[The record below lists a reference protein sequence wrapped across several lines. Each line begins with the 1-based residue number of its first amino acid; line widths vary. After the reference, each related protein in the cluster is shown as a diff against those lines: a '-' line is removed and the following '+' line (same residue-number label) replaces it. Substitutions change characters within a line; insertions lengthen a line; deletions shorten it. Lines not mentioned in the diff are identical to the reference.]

1 MTKKL
6 FHLFILLAP
15 FTSVFPLS
23 AWVRLPVL
31 ANLIL
36 FLVVIIGLLLYG
48 KMKMNSVFQEDVFL
62 LIFLGL
68 VWISFILGFKEMR
81 SFNHTLAYTNA
92 IVCFFF
98 LSKFVVTQLGISSLQ
113 ITKTMFYSFLI
124 ISIIAIIDFVGINV
138 YDFSLRNTFST
149 VDGKTSNMDYYIR
162 GGLKR
167 VGGVAEEPGTMA
179 LFYNIYFGASL
190 LYLTKKKRVFAII
203 SAALIFIMTYFAIFS
218 TAGIAL
224 SVIFFVIVFTIERIK
239 QNKISLKTIKR
250 SLNVLLIFF
259 FATTTLF
266 ITDTGGINDHFSE
279 FINKVMFNESG
290 NVTSSGQRVYQWNRA
305 FENFSIH
312 PIFGHGPGYGV
323 HEEQEGYLS
332 VYMSILADMGAVAFL
347 AFLLFLALIFKKA
360 FNLSQ
365 KTRPFLLFALFTSV
379 SHLFIVSDFYHAPFW
394 ILLML
399 IQLVFIEEKIE

>member
-1 MTKKL
+1 MTKKI
-6 FHLFILLAP
+6 FYLFIFLAP

-36 FLVVIIGLLLYG
+36 FLVVVIGLLFYG
-48 KMKMNSVFQEDVFL
+48 KIKMNSVFQEDIFL

-68 VWISFILGFKEMR
+68 VCISFILGFKEMR

-92 IVCFFF
+92 IVFFFF
-98 LSKFVVTQLGISSLQ
+98 LTKVVVVQFEISSVQ
-113 ITKTMFYSFLI
+113 IAKTMFFSFLVI
-124 ISIIAIIDFVGINV
+124 SLISIYDFVGINF
-138 YDFSLRNTFST
+138 YDFSLRNLFST
-149 VDGKTSNMDYYIR
+149 VDGKTSNMDYFIR

-190 LYLTKKKRVFAII
+190 FYLTKTKRFFGITI
-203 SAALIFIMTYFAIFS
+203 TALIFLISHFVIFS

-224 SVIFFVIVFTIERIK
+224 SVIFFAIVFAIERIK
-239 QNKISLKTIKR
+239 QNKISPKTIKR
-250 SLNVLLIFF
+250 SLNGLLIFF
-259 FATTTLF
+259 VATVTLF
-266 ITDTGGINDHFSE
+266 VIDAGGINDYFLE
-279 FINKVMFNESG
+279 FLNKVMFNESG

-323 HEEQEGYLS
+323 HEEQEGYLN
-332 VYMSILADMGAVAFL
+332 VYLSILADMGAVAFL
-347 AFLLFLALIFKKA
+347 AFLLFLGLIFKKA

-399 IQLVFIEEKIE
+399 IQLVNSEEIKK